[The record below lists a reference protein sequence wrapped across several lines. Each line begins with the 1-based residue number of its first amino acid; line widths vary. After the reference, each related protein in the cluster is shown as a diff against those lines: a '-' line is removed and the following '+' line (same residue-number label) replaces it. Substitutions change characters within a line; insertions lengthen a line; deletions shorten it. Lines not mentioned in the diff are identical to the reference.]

1 METLKQT
8 AQDSQN
14 LKNTQDLSNTLL
26 ETFINEYLEVK
37 NKALQGSNP
46 LYALIDKTRYV
57 IQQMMPLSSRTSTT
71 LKNLTQ
77 SIQEPMKIA
86 IIGQFSSGKSTFLN
100 ALLGQEILPS
110 GITPITAKICHIV
123 YGNDYALE
131 LHYKNGNIA
140 TKPLYYMNGRR

>member
-1 METLKQT
+1 MEALKQT

-46 LYALIDKTRYV
+46 LYALIDKDALYDSAK
-57 IQQMMPLSSRTSTT
+57 IMPLSLALSRT

-86 IIGQFSSGKSTFLN
+86 IIGQFIAEN
-100 ALLGQEILPS
+100 LLF
-110 GITPITAKICHIV
+110 
-123 YGNDYALE
+123 
-131 LHYKNGNIA
+131 
-140 TKPLYYMNGRR
+140 